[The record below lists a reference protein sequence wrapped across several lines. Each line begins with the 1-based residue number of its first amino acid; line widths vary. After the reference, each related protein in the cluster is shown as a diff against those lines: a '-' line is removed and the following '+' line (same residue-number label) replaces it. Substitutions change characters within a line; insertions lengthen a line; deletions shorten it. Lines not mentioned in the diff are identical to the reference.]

1 MHHYPE
7 ISLVKRRPEIFA
19 VKEVVAYEKLHGS
32 QFRLFFP
39 IGMTSIEEIQ
49 YGSHETEY
57 TPGSDFPLGVAVNW
71 FKKRPELLTAMMDT
85 IKSYGFSDVT
95 VFGEAYGPG
104 IKAKGVKYSL
114 GQDMLFRAFAIMIG
128 DNLATDD
135 LLQEMTTK
143 MNLPLVTEVWR
154 GVPTIENFNAL
165 LEKPSAES
173 ILNGLGPENLA
184 EGVVIHSV
192 PLLRNVFGEY
202 LIVKHKSSKFSEV
215 AHAPKDNTPRGPTPA
230 NDFALT
236 YVTEGRIINAVSR
249 LQDRGVILVNS
260 MVDIPILLTEL
271 MLDLHKECQPEWDA
285 ADLEEKQVR
294 GAVSK
299 VLGPIYKQMLNQG

>member
-1 MHHYPE
+1 MHSYPE
-7 ISLVKRRPEIFA
+7 IALVKRRPEIFA

-39 IGMTSIEEIQ
+39 IGMTSIDEVQ
-49 YGSHETEY
+49 YGSHETIY
-57 TPGSDFPLGVAVNW
+57 TPEGDFPLGIAINW

-85 IKSYGFSDVT
+85 IKAYGFSDVT

-128 DNLATDD
+128 NNLATED
-135 LLQEMTTK
+135 LLREMTTK
-143 MNLPLVTEVWR
+143 MDLPLVTEVWR
-154 GVPTIENFNAL
+154 GAPTMENFDAL

-173 ILNGLGPENLA
+173 AINGLGSENIA

-215 AHAPKDNTPRGPTPA
+215 AQAPKDNTPRGPTPA
-230 NDFALT
+230 DNFALA
-236 YVTEGRIINAVSR
+236 YVTEGRVINAVGR
-249 LQDRGVILVNS
+249 LQDRGVVLANS
-260 MVDIPILLTEL
+260 MVDMPVLLTEI

-285 ADLEEKQVR
+285 AALEEKQVR
-294 GAVSK
+294 GSVSK
-299 VLGPIYKQMLNQG
+299 VLGPIYRQMISHD

>member
-7 ISLVKRRPEIFA
+7 IALVKRRPEIFA

-39 IGMTSIEEIQ
+39 IGMTSIEEVQ

-57 TPGSDFPLGVAVNW
+57 APGVDFPLGVAVNW
-71 FKKRPELLTAMMDT
+71 FKKRPELLTAMMNT
-85 IKSYGFSDVT
+85 IKAYGFSDVT

-135 LLQEMTTK
+135 LLQEMTAK

-173 ILNGLGPENLA
+173 LLNGLGPENLA

-202 LIVKHKSSKFSEV
+202 LIVKHKSIKFSEV
-215 AHAPKDNTPRGPTPA
+215 AKAPKDNTPRGPTPA
-230 NDFALT
+230 DNFALT
-236 YVTEGRIINAVSR
+236 YVTGGRVINAVGR
-249 LQDRGVILVNS
+249 LQDRGVTLANS
-260 MVDIPILLTEL
+260 MVDMPVLLTEL

-285 ADLEEKQVR
+285 AALEEKQVR

-299 VLGPIYKQMLNQG
+299 VLGPIYRQMLDF